1 MQVVR
6 SISAMQRLGKLWRSK
21 NLRVGFVPTMG
32 YLHQGHLSLLHR
44 ARKLA
49 GPKGKVVLSIYV
61 NPKQFGPREDFASYP
76 RDLKHDLRL
85 CKGHDVDYVFVPDD
99 KAMYPRTAG
108 MEFSTWVTEENLSR
122 GMEGS
127 ARPSHFRGVTTVLTK
142 LFNIVSPTIAV
153 FGAKDYQQAAIV
165 QRMVRD
171 LNFPIKIDVAP
182 IWRDRDG
189 LAMSSRNRY
198 ITPAL
203 RPGALVLW
211 HSIEKVGSILRESTR
226 PVSAARLKS
235 VVRKLVNAQPSAR
248 LDYIEF
254 FDPVTLEAMATVKH
268 GTHMALAVFID
279 RTRLIDNARL

>member
-6 SISAMQRLGKLWRSK
+6 SISEMQRLGKLWRSK

-32 YLHQGHLSLLHR
+32 YLHQGHLTLLQR

-85 CKGHDVDYVFVPDD
+85 CKGHGVDYVFVPDD
-99 KAMYPRTAG
+99 KAMYPRTPG
-108 MEFSTWVTEENLSR
+108 SEFSTWVTEENLSR
-122 GMEGS
+122 GMEGTS
-127 ARPSHFRGVTTVLTK
+127 RPSHFRGVTTVVAK
-142 LFNIVSPTIAV
+142 LFNIIQPGIAV

-182 IWRDRDG
+182 IWREPDG

-203 RPGALVLW
+203 KPEALVLW
-211 HSIEKVGSILRESTR
+211 HSIEKVRSIVRQSAR
-226 PVSAARLKS
+226 PVPAASLKS
-235 VVRKLVNAQPSAR
+235 VVQKLVNAQPSAR
-248 LDYIEF
+248 LDYVEF
-254 FDPVTLEAMATVKH
+254 FDPITLEPLPIVKP